1 MLGYP
6 PSCLPGGTG
15 QPAGDAEQPRADS
28 RAGSH
33 PPAIIKQ
40 EAPCN

>member
-6 PSCLPGGTG
+6 PSCLPGGTDK
-15 QPAGDAEQPRADS
+15 PAGDTEQPRADS
-28 RAGSH
+28 RAGGH
-33 PPAIIKQ
+33 PPTIIKQ

>member
-6 PSCLPGGTG
+6 PSCLPGGTS
-15 QPAGDAEQPRADS
+15 QPAGDTEQPRADS